1 MIPPIPPD
9 VARQVISDMRAFYR
23 EKNSIKRDGIAAA
36 TLERL
41 RFLIQN
47 LFERWCQRQS
57 SNHFGMKSKVPP
69 SALILL
75 RGGGSNFQVGKTA
88 SDDKFCK

>member
-1 MIPPIPPD
+1 
-9 VARQVISDMRAFYR
+9 MRAFYR

-47 LFERWCQRQS
+47 LFERWCQTAEQQS
-57 SNHFGMKSKVPP
+57 FWHYS
-69 SALILL
+69 
-75 RGGGSNFQVGKTA
+75 
-88 SDDKFCK
+88 